1 MQCKATRE
9 GGARNS
15 LTIPHSFCTIFFQ
28 FVACLARPPGM
39 PGRVFVDVIPTTL
52 VSPLTQQKRLRM

>member
-1 MQCKATRE
+1 MQCKPARE

-15 LTIPHSFCTIFFQ
+15 LTIPYSFCTIFFQ